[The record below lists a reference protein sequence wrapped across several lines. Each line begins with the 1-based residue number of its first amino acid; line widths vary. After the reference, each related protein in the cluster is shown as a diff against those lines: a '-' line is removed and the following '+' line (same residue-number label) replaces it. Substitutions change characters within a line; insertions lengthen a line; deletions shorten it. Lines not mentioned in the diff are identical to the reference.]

1 MLFICRLEYIW
12 GRRWPAAMTQEVP
25 RTVRVIFASNSVQ
38 AAASTLRTFPPAS
51 WPRLHSP
58 AQARSGELCSSLA
71 EKTKQEIGDRGAHT
85 ESHDRWTFQT
95 NPSVT
100 MRPRRNGGRR
110 DRVMGPTTGS
120 TWLQCV
126 GPVVWRRQLGPNKGC
141 GPPLGSKSIL
151 SS

>member
-1 MLFICRLEYIW
+1 MAGRHDAGGTTYGPHDLRLELRAGGGADAENFPAGILAAPPFSRASSL
-12 GRRWPAAMTQEVP
+12 RRT
-25 RTVRVIFASNSVQ
+25 
-38 AAASTLRTFPPAS
+38 
-51 WPRLHSP
+51 
-58 AQARSGELCSSLA
+58 LCSSLA
-71 EKTKQEIGDRGAHT
+71 ERTKQEIGDRGAHT

-126 GPVVWRRQLGPNKGC
+126 GPVV
-141 GPPLGSKSIL
+141 
-151 SS
+151 

>member
-1 MLFICRLEYIW
+1 MSNIYEAAGGRPPWRRRYH
-12 GRRWPAAMTQEVP
+12 GRRD
-25 RTVRVIFASNSVQ
+25 
-38 AAASTLRTFPPAS
+38 LRLKLCAGGGADAENPPAGIWAAPPFS
-51 WPRLHSP
+51 RASSL
-58 AQARSGELCSSLA
+58 RRTLCSSLA

-120 TWLQCV
+120 TWLQCG